1 MPIPSPRSSSG
12 FSLVETLI
20 ATGILVTAL
29 AGVAQLLAVSV
40 RQAREPGA
48 RGSAVAAAQ
57 AKIEWLRARTF
68 GFGPDGESVTDAAL
82 LPSPPG
88 AMAED
93 VPGYADT
100 LDHDGREAGAG
111 DEGAAWARR
120 WAIRSI
126 DAASADV
133 ISIEVC
139 VFRAASLAAVAAEA
153 CVFTLRSRQP

>member
-57 AKIEWLRARTF
+57 AKVEWLRARTF
-68 GFGPDGESVTDAAL
+68 GFGPDGGRVTDEAL

-88 AMAED
+88 AMAAD
-93 VPGYADT
+93 VPGHADT
-100 LDHDGREAGAG
+100 LDQDGREAEAG
-111 DEGAAWARR
+111 DESAVWARR
-120 WAIRSI
+120 WVIAPI
-126 DAASADV
+126 DAASADA

-153 CVFTLRSRQP
+153 CVFTLRARQP